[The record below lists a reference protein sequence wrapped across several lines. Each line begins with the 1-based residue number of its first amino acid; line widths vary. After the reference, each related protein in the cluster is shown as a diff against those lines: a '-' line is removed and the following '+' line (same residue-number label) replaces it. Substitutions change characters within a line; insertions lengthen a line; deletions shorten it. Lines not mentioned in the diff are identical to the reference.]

1 MSDLFDQWGNFLFHT
16 RNILFPVLVAA
27 LLYFFPPVK
36 MGIIPGDYYLVMGLL
51 IIAAGHALRMLTIG
65 LAYIIRGGKNRRIYA
80 ENLVTDGV
88 FAHCR
93 NPLYVGNILIVIGFM
108 FISGNTIGILIGSI
122 GFMAIYRL
130 IVFSEERFLTEKF
143 GQPYLD
149 FCADVPRWLP
159 RFHGLR
165 ETISHYEFDWS
176 GVAVKD
182 GGTLFHSL
190 MISLALI
197 SWKLNLA
204 GTLAQN
210 KMPLITAAVLVL
222 VTYLT
227 VRFLKK
233 TRRLKSMRESDQ
245 STTS

>member
-1 MSDLFDQWGNFLFHT
+1 MSDLFNQWGNFLFHT
-16 RNILFPVLVAA
+16 RNVLFPVLIAV
-27 LLYFFPPVK
+27 LFYYCQPVK
-36 MGIIPGDYYLVMGLL
+36 IGSIPGDFYLAMGLL
-51 IIAAGHALRMLTIG
+51 MVAAGHALRILTIG

-93 NPLYVGNILIVIGFM
+93 NPLYVGNILIVIGFL
-108 FISGNTIGILIGSI
+108 FISGNTTGIILGSV

-165 ETISHYEFDWS
+165 ETINNFEFDWS

-210 KMPLITAAVLVL
+210 KIPLITAALLIL

-233 TRRLKSMRESDQ
+233 TRRLKSMRESVK
-245 STTS
+245 STK